1 MVLGEAIHSPKA
13 RISWIDEFKGFVL
26 LLVCLFHIEQNFPNA
41 HLGMWHLSALRMSAF
56 FFISGFLFSTK
67 RFSDFRSYFVHK
79 TKVLLNPYFFL
90 SFLFFAIDPV
100 VYNFSL
106 YPKAPTMTVINTI
119 PDINS
124 TWQYIYWNI
133 AKIFIAGK
141 SSVGAGPLWFVFT
154 LYSVSLLFYWL
165 HGMSKK
171 QINPKLFIAIMAIEG
186 LLGGWLLNTNH
197 FHLPLG
203 IERDLTILF
212 FFGCGW
218 LCKEPIKKIHSAISA
233 NAAHASKKTALVA
246 TVGIISFVAYAFL
259 ESPSPNFSIMNNDL
273 GKSLPQFVAS
283 SITGIIGLIATFLLA
298 SKLPNIAP
306 IRITKG
312 ILRNISR
319 NALVILAVH
328 WWIVLILRLFFR
340 PQINQ
345 PGIAYIAIPI
355 VALGTIAAIPLFRCR
370 LYKLLGKE
378 RITVKESLCI
388 RE

>member
-1 MVLGEAIHSPKA
+1 MVLA

-41 HLGMWHLSALRMSAF
+41 HLGAWHLCALRMSAF

-67 RFSDFRSYFVHK
+67 RFSDFKSYFVHK

-100 VYNFSL
+100 VYNFAL

-171 QINPKLFIAIMAIEG
+171 QVNPKLFIAIMAIEG

-197 FHLPLG
+197 FHLPFG

-233 NAAHASKKTALVA
+233 GAANAAKNTALVA
-246 TVGIISFVAYAFL
+246 AVGIISFVAYAFL

-283 SITGIIGLIATFLLA
+283 SITGIVGLIATFLLA
-298 SKLPNIAP
+298 SKLPDIAP

-328 WWIVLILRLFFR
+328 WWIVLMLRLFVR

>member
-1 MVLGEAIHSPKA
+1 MATNKT
-13 RISWIDEFKGFVL
+13 RIGWIDEFKGFVL

-67 RFSDFRSYFVHK
+67 RFSDFKSYFIHK
-79 TKVLLNPYFFL
+79 TKVLLIPYLYL
-90 SFLFFAIDPV
+90 SLLFFAIDPV
-100 VYNFSL
+100 VYNFAL
-106 YPKAPTMTVINTI
+106 YPKSPTMTVVNTI
-119 PDINS
+119 PDINN

-141 SSVGAGPLWFVFT
+141 SYVGAGPLLFVFT
-154 LYSVSLLFYWL
+154 LYSVSLLFYFL
-165 HGMSKK
+165 HQASYKFVNRTM
-171 QINPKLFIAIMAIEG
+171 FITVMAIEG
-186 LLGGWLLNTNH
+186 LLCGWLLNINH
-197 FHLPLG
+197 MHLPLG
-203 IERDLTILF
+203 FERDLTILF

-218 LCKEPIKKIHSAISA
+218 LCKESIKKIHSAISA
-233 NAAHASKKTALVA
+233 GAAHAAKNTTIVA
-246 TVGIISFVAYAFL
+246 AIGIASFVAYAFL

-283 SITGIIGLIATFLLA
+283 SITGIIGLIAMFLLA
-298 SKLPNIAP
+298 SKIPNFAP
-306 IRITKG
+306 IRVFKG

-328 WWIVLILRLFFR
+328 WWIVLMLRLFFR
-340 PQINQ
+340 QQINQ

-378 RITVKESLCI
+378 KISVRESLNI
-388 RE
+388 RK

>member
-1 MVLGEAIHSPKA
+1 MVLA

-41 HLGMWHLSALRMSAF
+41 HLGACHLSALRMSAF

-67 RFSDFRSYFVHK
+67 RFSDFKSYFVHK
-79 TKVLLNPYFFL
+79 TKVLLNPYFSL

-100 VYNFSL
+100 VYNFAL

-171 QINPKLFIAIMAIEG
+171 QVNPKLFIAIMAIEG

-197 FHLPLG
+197 FHLPFG

-233 NAAHASKKTALVA
+233 GAANAAKNTALVA
-246 TVGIISFVAYAFL
+246 AVGIISFVAYAFL

-283 SITGIIGLIATFLLA
+283 SITGIVGLIATFLLA
-298 SKLPNIAP
+298 SKLPDIAP

-328 WWIVLILRLFFR
+328 WWIVLMLRLFVR

>member
-1 MVLGEAIHSPKA
+1 MCENKRA
-13 RISWIDEFKGFVL
+13 RIGWIDEFKGFVL
-26 LLVCLFHIEQNFPNA
+26 LLVCLFHIEQTFPNA
-41 HLGMWHLSALRMSAF
+41 HLGAWHLSALRMSAF

-67 RFSDFRSYFVHK
+67 RFSNFKSYFTHK
-79 TKVLLNPYFFL
+79 TRVLLLPYLYL

-100 VYNFSL
+100 VYNFAL
-106 YPKAPTMTVINTI
+106 YPKSPTMMVVNTI
-119 PDINS
+119 PDINN

-154 LYSVSLLFYWL
+154 LYSVSLLFYML
-165 HGMSKK
+165 HELSKWQVNSNVFFAVMS
-171 QINPKLFIAIMAIEG
+171 MEG
-186 LLGGWLLNTNH
+186 LFFGWLLNVNH
-197 FHLPLG
+197 VHLPLG

-212 FFGCGW
+212 FFGCGY
-218 LCKEPIKKIHSAISA
+218 LCKEPIKKIHNAISA
-233 NAAHASKKTALVA
+233 GATHASKNTAIVA
-246 TVGIISFVAYAFL
+246 AIGIVCFIAYAFL

-283 SITGIIGLIATFLLA
+283 SITGIVGLIATFLLA
-298 SKLPNIAP
+298 SKIPDIAP
-306 IRITKG
+306 IRIFKG

-328 WWIVLILRLFFR
+328 WWTVLMLRLFFR
-340 PQINQ
+340 EQINQ

-355 VALGTIAAIPLFRCR
+355 VAIGTIAAIPLFRCK

-378 RITVKESLCI
+378 KISVKESLSI

>member
-1 MVLGEAIHSPKA
+1 MATNKT
-13 RISWIDEFKGFVL
+13 RIGWIDEFKGFVL

-67 RFSDFRSYFVHK
+67 RFSDFKSYFIHK
-79 TKVLLNPYFFL
+79 TKVLLNPYLYL
-90 SFLFFAIDPV
+90 SFLFFALDPV
-100 VYNFSL
+100 IYNFAL
-106 YPKAPTMTVINTI
+106 FPRTPTMTVVNTI
-119 PDINS
+119 PDINN

-154 LYSVSLLFYWL
+154 LYSVSLLFYLL
-165 HGMSKK
+165 HEMSKK
-171 QINPKLFIAIMAIEG
+171 QVNPKLFFAVMSIEG
-186 LLGGWLLNTNH
+186 LLCGWLFNINH
-197 FHLPLG
+197 MHLPFG

-212 FFGCGW
+212 FFGCGF
-218 LCKEPIKKIHSAISA
+218 LCKDPFKKIHSAISVGD
-233 NAAHASKKTALVA
+233 AHAAKNTAIVA
-246 TVGIISFVAYAFL
+246 AIGIASFIAYGFL

-283 SITGIIGLIATFLLA
+283 SITGIIGLIAMFLLA
-298 SKLPNIAP
+298 SKIPNFAP
-306 IRITKG
+306 IRVFKG

-328 WWIVLILRLFFR
+328 WWIVLMLQLFCR
-340 PQINQ
+340 PAINQ

-355 VALGTIAAIPLFRCR
+355 VALGTIAAIPLFRCKLHR
-370 LYKLLGKE
+370 LLGKE
-378 RITVKESLCI
+378 KISVKESLSI
-388 RE
+388 QN

>member
-1 MVLGEAIHSPKA
+1 
-13 RISWIDEFKGFVL
+13 
-26 LLVCLFHIEQNFPNA
+26 
-41 HLGMWHLSALRMSAF
+41 MS
-56 FFISGFLFSTK
+56 
-67 RFSDFRSYFVHK
+67 
-79 TKVLLNPYFFL
+79 
-90 SFLFFAIDPV
+90 
-100 VYNFSL
+100 
-106 YPKAPTMTVINTI
+106 
-119 PDINS
+119 
-124 TWQYIYWNI
+124 
-133 AKIFIAGK
+133 
-141 SSVGAGPLWFVFT
+141 
-154 LYSVSLLFYWL
+154 
-165 HGMSKK
+165 
-171 QINPKLFIAIMAIEG
+171 IEG
-186 LLGGWLLNTNH
+186 LLCGWLLNESH

-212 FFGCGW
+212 FFGCGF
-218 LCKEPIKKIHSAISA
+218 LCKEPIKKIHNAISA
-233 NAAHASKKTALVA
+233 SATHAAKNTAIV
-246 TVGIISFVAYAFL
+246 TTIGISSFIAYAFL

-298 SKLPNIAP
+298 SKIPDIAP

-355 VALGTIAAIPLFRCR
+355 VALGTIAAIPLFRSKLHR
-370 LYKLLGKE
+370 LLGKE
-378 RITVKESLCI
+378 KISVKESLCI

>member
-1 MVLGEAIHSPKA
+1 MTVGTSNVKT

-26 LLVCLFHIEQNFPNA
+26 LLVCLFHIEQTFPNA
-41 HLGMWHLSALRMSAF
+41 HLGAWHLSALRMSAF

-67 RFSDFRSYFVHK
+67 RFSNFKSYFTHK
-79 TKVLLNPYFFL
+79 TKVLLLPYLYL
-90 SFLFFAIDPV
+90 SFLFFALDPV
-100 VYNFSL
+100 IYNFAL
-106 YPKAPTMTVINTI
+106 FPRTPTMTVVNTI
-119 PDINS
+119 PDINN

-154 LYSVSLLFYWL
+154 LYSVSLLFYML
-165 HGMSKK
+165 HELSKW
-171 QINPKLFIAIMAIEG
+171 QINSMVFFAVMSIEG
-186 LLGGWLLNTNH
+186 LLGGWLLNENH
-197 FHLPLG
+197 IHLPLG
-203 IERDLTILF
+203 IERNLTILF
-212 FFGCGW
+212 FFGCGY

-233 NAAHASKKTALVA
+233 GATHASKNTIIVA
-246 TVGIISFVAYAFL
+246 AIGIVSFIAYAFL

-298 SKLPNIAP
+298 SKIPDIAP
-306 IRITKG
+306 IRIFKG

-328 WWIVLILRLFFR
+328 WWIILMLRLFFR
-340 PQINQ
+340 EQINQ

-355 VALGTIAAIPLFRCR
+355 VALGTIAAIPLFRCK

-378 RITVKESLCI
+378 KISVRESLNI
-388 RE
+388 RK

>member
-1 MVLGEAIHSPKA
+1 
-13 RISWIDEFKGFVL
+13 
-26 LLVCLFHIEQNFPNA
+26 
-41 HLGMWHLSALRMSAF
+41 MSAF

-67 RFSDFRSYFVHK
+67 RFSDFKSYFIHK
-79 TKVLLNPYFFL
+79 TKVLLVPYLLL

-100 VYNFSL
+100 VYNFAL
-106 YPKAPTMTVINTI
+106 YPKSPTMTVVNTI
-119 PDINS
+119 PDINN
-124 TWQYIYWNI
+124 TRQYIYWNI

-141 SSVGAGPLWFVFT
+141 SSVSAGPLWFVFT
-154 LYSVSLLFYWL
+154 LYSVSLLFYLL
-165 HGMSKK
+165 HEMSKK
-171 QINPKLFIAIMAIEG
+171 QVHPKLFFAVMSIEG
-186 LLGGWLLNTNH
+186 LLCGWLLNENH
-197 FHLPLG
+197 IHLPLG

-212 FFGCGW
+212 FFGCGF

-233 NAAHASKKTALVA
+233 GAANAAKNTVLVA
-246 TVGIISFVAYAFL
+246 TIGIISFVAYAFL

-283 SITGIIGLIATFLLA
+283 SITGIVGLIAAFLLA
-298 SKLPNIAP
+298 SKLPDIAP
-306 IRITKG
+306 ISITKG

-328 WWIVLILRLFFR
+328 WWIVLMLRLFFK
-340 PQINQ
+340 PQIDQ

-370 LYKLLGKE
+370 LYKFLGKE

-388 RE
+388 KE